1 MPPES
6 SSPGSASDAAVLS
19 SAASLLDDLVSRVVE
34 VASHYQDTREELV
47 AHQLHEVERA
57 LRMAGRQLEVAR
69 RTLDR

>member
-1 MPPES
+1 MPAGS
-6 SSPGSASDAAVLS
+6 SSNASDGAVLS
-19 SAASLLDDLVSRVVE
+19 SAASLLEDLVARVVE

>member
-1 MPPES
+1 MPGS
-6 SSPGSASDAAVLS
+6 SSSNASDGAVLS
-19 SAASLLDDLVSRVVE
+19 SAASLLEDLVARVVE

-69 RTLDR
+69 RTLER